1 LKTGVSQIE
10 LKGALKQELL
20 ISQIKKKSI
29 KGILF
34 IGTENM
40 TASFVGVIH
49 KYISLLGD
57 VALFIFS
64 HISFLLLGDR
74 KHLITNGIND

>member
-1 LKTGVSQIE
+1 
-10 LKGALKQELL
+10 
-20 ISQIKKKSI
+20 
-29 KGILF
+29 
-34 IGTENM
+34 M
-40 TASFVGVIH
+40 TASVVGVIH